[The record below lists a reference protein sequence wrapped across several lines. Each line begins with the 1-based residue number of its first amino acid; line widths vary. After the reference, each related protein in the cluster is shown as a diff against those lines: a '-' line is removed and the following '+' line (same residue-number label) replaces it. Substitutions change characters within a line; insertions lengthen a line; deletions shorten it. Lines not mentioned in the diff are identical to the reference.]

1 MDLTAAI
8 TPKSDQINAEDL
20 LAGPRTFTIAEV
32 REGSVE
38 QPVNVHLVESP
49 GKPFRPSKTV
59 LRIFVTAWGSD
70 SSTFAGQRITLYRD
84 PTVRFGGQDVGGIRV
99 SHMSGITKP
108 LKLALTV
115 SKGKRSQYVVDPLPD
130 APAPT
135 QKKAK
140 VYTLDELIEKA
151 QAALSN
157 EVLNQIAKDAVAD
170 LSGDDLETVKAVVT
184 ARRAELKAAPAE
196 PTLDWPDVKQADS

>member
-8 TPKSDQINAEDL
+8 APKSDQINAEDL

-32 REGSVE
+32 REGSAE

-108 LKLALTV
+108 LKLALAV

-130 APAPT
+130 APAPAEGT
-135 QKKAK
+135 ADLLKTLHAGMTALGIKDRDEYLAFISQAIGRDIVTTKDLTAAEASTAIDYIKA
-140 VYTLDELIEKA
+140 E
-151 QAALSN
+151 Q
-157 EVLNQIAKDAVAD
+157 AKDA
-170 LSGDDLETVKAVVT
+170 
-184 ARRAELKAAPAE
+184 E
-196 PTLDWPDVKQADS
+196 PQLPGGGE

>member
-8 TPKSDQINAEDL
+8 APKSDQINAEDL

-32 REGSVE
+32 REGSAE

-59 LRIFVTAWGSD
+59 LRIFVTAWGKD

-130 APAPT
+130 APAPVQAAPT
-135 QKKAK
+135 
-140 VYTLDELIEKA
+140 VDELIDAAQKA
-151 QAALSN
+151 GSDDDLNRIARQAVAALAGSD
-157 EVLNQIAKDAVAD
+157 LDAVK
-170 LSGDDLETVKAVVT
+170 SIVT
-184 ARRAELKAAPAE
+184 ARRAELKDAE
-196 PTLDWPDVKQADS
+196 PQLPGGGE

>member
-8 TPKSDQINAEDL
+8 APKSDQINAEDL
-20 LAGPRTFTIAEV
+20 LAGPRTFTISEV
-32 REGSVE
+32 REGSAE

-108 LKLALTV
+108 LKLALAV

-130 APAPT
+130 APAPAQAAPT
-135 QKKAK
+135 
-140 VYTLDELIEKA
+140 VDELIDAAQKA
-151 QAALSN
+151 GSNDDLNRIARKAVAAL
-157 EVLNQIAKDAVAD
+157 A
-170 LSGDDLETVKAVVT
+170 GDDLDAVKSVVT
-184 ARRAELKAAPAE
+184 ARRAELKDAE
-196 PTLDWPDVKQADS
+196 PQLPGGGE

>member
-8 TPKSDQINAEDL
+8 APKSDQINAEDL

-32 REGSVE
+32 REGSAE

-59 LRIFVTAWGSD
+59 LRIFVTAWGKD

-108 LKLALTV
+108 LKLALAV

-130 APAPT
+130 APAPVQAAPT
-135 QKKAK
+135 
-140 VYTLDELIEKA
+140 VDELIDAAQKA
-151 QAALSN
+151 GSDDELNRIARQAVAALAGSD
-157 EVLNQIAKDAVAD
+157 LDAVK
-170 LSGDDLETVKAVVT
+170 SVVT
-184 ARRAELKAAPAE
+184 ARRAELKDAE
-196 PTLDWPDVKQADS
+196 PQLPDGGE

>member
-8 TPKSDQINAEDL
+8 APKSDQINAEDL

-32 REGSVE
+32 REGSAE

-59 LRIFVTAWGSD
+59 LRIFVTAWGKD

-108 LKLALTV
+108 LKLALAV

-130 APAPT
+130 APAPAQAAPT
-135 QKKAK
+135 
-140 VYTLDELIEKA
+140 VDELIDAAQKA
-151 QAALSN
+151 GSDDELNRIARKAVAALAGSD
-157 EVLNQIAKDAVAD
+157 LDAVK
-170 LSGDDLETVKAVVT
+170 SVVT
-184 ARRAELKAAPAE
+184 ARRAELKDAE
-196 PTLDWPDVKQADS
+196 PQLPGGGE

>member
-115 SKGKRSQYVVDPLPD
+115 SKGKRTQYVVEPLTD
-130 APAPT
+130 APAPA
-135 QKKAK
+135 QKRPRQ
-140 VYTLDELIEKA
+140 TPDGLIEKA
-151 QAALSN
+151 QAALSD

-170 LSGDDLETVKAVVT
+170 LNGDDLDAVKAVVT

>member
-8 TPKSDQINAEDL
+8 APKSDQINAEDL

-32 REGSVE
+32 REGSAE

-59 LRIFVTAWGSD
+59 LRIFVTAWGKD

-115 SKGKRSQYVVDPLPD
+115 SKGKRSQYVVEPLAD
-130 APAPT
+130 APAPAQAAPT
-135 QKKAK
+135 
-140 VYTLDELIEKA
+140 VDELIDAAQKA
-151 QAALSN
+151 GSDDELNRIARKAVAAL
-157 EVLNQIAKDAVAD
+157 A
-170 LSGDDLETVKAVVT
+170 GDDLDAVKGVVT
-184 ARRAELKAAPAE
+184 ARRAELKGAE
-196 PTLDWPDVKQADS
+196 PQLPDGES